1 MENATKALLIAASIL
16 ITIMVVTLLLMLY
29 NQISSYY
36 NTLHEEKEVEQLA
49 DFNKIFE
56 NYHRENI
63 RGTEL
68 LSLMNRVIDYN
79 ERLTEGTKTEYP
91 RIVVQIT
98 IGAVKSFKYNEND
111 DTIFGAFGNA
121 NNNNYIIK
129 NNKEDELS
137 DKNLIAVTE
146 IENELINRYSEYN
159 LTSTSLQRL
168 SADISNICL
177 GNAPTKNAKMKRENI
192 LKNTLKISS
201 VTDDNIDD
209 AIDIATKYYQLT
221 QFKRAMFNCKKI
233 SYDKFS
239 GRINE
244 MFFEVQR
251 ENDQL
256 VLN

>member
-91 RIVVQIT
+91 KINVT
-98 IGAVKSFKYNEND
+98 IEIGDVDSFKYSNND
-111 DTIFGAFGNA
+111 TPIFKGAKKNDK
-121 NNNNYIIK
+121 NYRIK
-129 NNKEDELS
+129 NDS
-137 DKNLIAVTE
+137 DDKDLTAVTE
-146 IENELINRYSEYN
+146 IENELINTYGDYN

-168 SADISNICL
+168 SADISNIRL
-177 GNAPTKNAKMKRENI
+177 GDEPTENAKMKRKNI
-192 LKNTLKISS
+192 LKNTLKISN

-221 QFKRAMFNCKKI
+221 QFKRAMFNCKEI